1 MIRLGSDKKTMIIL
15 YEITSLTHTHKITM
29 LLFKESK
36 IQSQSKEI
44 KAIQAVSGSIRQNG
58 ELAPNRARPKAGPE
72 LLAIAGAL

>member
-1 MIRLGSDKKTMIIL
+1 MIGLGSDKKAMNKL
-15 YEITSLTHTHKITM
+15 YEITSLKTNKMTV

-36 IQSQSKEI
+36 IQSQSQVI

-58 ELAPNRARPKAGPE
+58 ELAPNRARPKADPE

>member
-1 MIRLGSDKKTMIIL
+1 MIGLEADKKAMNKL
-15 YEITSLTHTHKITM
+15 YVITSLKTHKMTV

-36 IQSQSKEI
+36 IQSQSQVI